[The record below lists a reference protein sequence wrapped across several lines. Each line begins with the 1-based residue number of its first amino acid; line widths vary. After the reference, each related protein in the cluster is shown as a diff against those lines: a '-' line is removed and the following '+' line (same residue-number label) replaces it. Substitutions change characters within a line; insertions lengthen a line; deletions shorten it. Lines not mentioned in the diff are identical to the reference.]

1 MDDSENNKM
10 NSEIQINK
18 PCVEM
23 LQTEALNC
31 LNKFPNKVIELNTII
46 ESYTPSTVK
55 SGTSGGSTTQ
65 LSTAGSVSSTFGN
78 YNSTTRPEIDV
89 TSYYSLS
96 TYDQRHTRRGIHKR
110 KIYRL
115 KRFEGSMLRRRPGPL
130 GQLLAFLAAKLSLCT
145 KQLVF
150 APSYYVIDKI
160 MSTLFQQR
168 ELRSVQCGPSA
179 NWNSS
184 LTTYITTHKEDN
196 SVIGNLISV
205 MRPAAVQLI
214 ADTTVLKR
222 WLQAM
227 SIMSPTPELSRD
239 LIQITRCTETI
250 DCWGYELFFHLK
262 CLQVTRMRNIERII
276 NEDQTTNEE
285 ITHINLWHRLIQ
297 LRDNYIILYE
307 SLHDDKKFPDSK
319 PPVENQEN
327 LHT

>member
-1 MDDSENNKM
+1 MAHSDNNKM
-10 NSEIQINK
+10 NSEVQINN
-18 PCVEM
+18 PCVER

-31 LNKFPNKVIELNTII
+31 LNEFPKKVIELNSII
-46 ESYTPSTVK
+46 ETYTPPNIK
-55 SGTSGGSTTQ
+55 SGASGGSTAR
-65 LSTAGSVSSTFGN
+65 LSTAGSVSSTIGN

-130 GQLLAFLAAKLSLCT
+130 GQLLAFLASKLSTCT
-145 KQLVF
+145 KQLVVG
-150 APSYYVIDKI
+150 PSCYVIDRL
-160 MSTLFQQR
+160 MSTVFHHRHLK
-168 ELRSVQCGPSA
+168 SVQCGPSA
-179 NWNSS
+179 DWNTS
-184 LTTYITTHKEDN
+184 LTTYITTRKKDN

-222 WLQAM
+222 WLQAI
-227 SIMSPTPELSRD
+227 SIMSPIPELSRD
-239 LIQITRCTETI
+239 LLQITRCTETI
-250 DCWGYELFFHLK
+250 DCWGYELYFHLK
-262 CLQVTRMRNIERII
+262 CLQVTRMRNMDRII
-276 NEDQTTNEE
+276 NEEQATNEE

-307 SLHDDKKFPDSK
+307 SLHEEKKFPETK
-319 PPVENQEN
+319 PPVENQN